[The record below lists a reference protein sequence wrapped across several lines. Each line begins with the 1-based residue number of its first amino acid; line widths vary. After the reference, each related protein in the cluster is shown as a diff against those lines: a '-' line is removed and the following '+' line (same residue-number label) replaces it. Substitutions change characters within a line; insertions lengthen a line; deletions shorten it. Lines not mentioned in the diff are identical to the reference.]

1 MCGKLTAWNSENTC
15 AGEASWT
22 ADYGG
27 TYRPPGGNDMVAS
40 TLAQAPVSKRSRAEK
55 TTSHGNGS
63 VGLPGSAHAR
73 GTIPSIRMRLLHLE
87 NALGAADR
95 SEYSLDA
102 MVSLVLLIAR
112 SASLKMDRMARHISG
127 IHVPCPVQGGL
138 VPAPATVRQAV
149 SVQRA
154 G

>member
-1 MCGKLTAWNSENTC
+1 MDT
-15 AGEASWT
+15 
-22 ADYGG
+22 DYGG
-27 TYRPPGGNDMVAS
+27 TYRPPGGKDMAAS
-40 TLAQAPVSKRSRAEK
+40 TLAQAPVSKRSCAK
-55 TTSHGNGS
+55 KPTSHGNGS

-112 SASLKMDRMARHISG
+112 SAGLKADRVARLISG
-127 IHVPCPVQGGL
+127 KHDPCPTLEGF
-138 VPAPATVRQAV
+138 VPAPAVGRQAA
-149 SVQRA
+149 SVQCA